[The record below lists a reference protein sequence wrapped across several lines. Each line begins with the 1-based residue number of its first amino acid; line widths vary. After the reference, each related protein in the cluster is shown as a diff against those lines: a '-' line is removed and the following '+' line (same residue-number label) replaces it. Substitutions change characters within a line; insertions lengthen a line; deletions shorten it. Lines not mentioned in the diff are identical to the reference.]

1 MASPARTVI
10 LEPVAQQAFDS
21 ACDNWE
27 DAERAW
33 MAIEWALARDPHV
46 GVSLTEGGNVRGLL
60 YDGAQ
65 SIGQPD
71 VEVIY
76 EIQQN
81 ANIVRAAMFKDAKT
95 RFAGRG

>member
-10 LEPVAQQAFDS
+10 LESVAQQAVDS
-21 ACDNWE
+21 ACDKWE

-46 GVSLTEGGNVRGLL
+46 GVLLSEGGNVRGLL
-60 YDGAQ
+60 YHGAR

-76 EIQQN
+76 EIQQD
-81 ANIVRAAMFKDAKT
+81 AIIVRSAIFKDAKAN
-95 RFAGRG
+95 FAGRG

>member
-1 MASPARTVI
+1 MAWPARTVI
-10 LEPVAQQAFDS
+10 LESDAQQAVDS
-21 ACDNWE
+21 ACDEWE

-46 GVSLTEGGNVRGLL
+46 GVPLTEGGNVRGLL
-60 YDGAQ
+60 YDGAR
-65 SIGQPD
+65 SIDQPD
-71 VEVIY
+71 VQVIY

-81 ANIVRAAMFKDAKT
+81 AIIVRSAVFNDAKA

>member
-1 MASPARTVI
+1 MASQARTVI
-10 LEPVAQQAFDS
+10 LESVAQQAVDS
-21 ACDNWE
+21 ACDKWE

-46 GVSLTEGGNVRGLL
+46 GVLLSEGGNVRGLL
-60 YDGAQ
+60 YHDAR

-81 ANIVRAAMFKDAKT
+81 AIIVRSAIFKDAKASFVGT
-95 RFAGRG
+95 G

>member
-10 LEPVAQQAFDS
+10 LETVAQQVVDS
-21 ACDNWE
+21 ACDKWE

-33 MAIEWALARDPHV
+33 IAIEWALAHDPAV
-46 GVSLTEGGNVRGLL
+46 GVPLTEGGNVRGLL
-60 YDGAQ
+60 YDGAR

-76 EIQQN
+76 EIQQD
-81 ANIVRAAMFKDAKT
+81 AVVVRSAVFTDAKAS
-95 RFAGRG
+95 FAGRG

>member
-1 MASPARTVI
+1 VASPARTVV
-10 LEPVAQQAFDS
+10 LESVVQRAVDS
-21 ACDNWE
+21 ACDRWS

-33 MAIEWALARDPHV
+33 IAIEWVLVRDPHI
-46 GVSLTEGGNVRGLL
+46 GVPLTEGGDIRGFL

-76 EIQQN
+76 EIQQDVI
-81 ANIVRAAMFKDAKT
+81 IVQSAVFRDAKAS
-95 RFAGRG
+95 FAGSA

>member
-10 LEPVAQQAFDS
+10 LEPVAQHAVDS
-21 ACDNWE
+21 ACDEWE

-33 MAIEWALARDPHV
+33 MAIEWALARDAHV
-46 GVSLTEGGNVRGLL
+46 GVPLTEVGNVRGLL
-60 YDGAQ
+60 YDGAR

-76 EIQQN
+76 EIQRD
-81 ANIVRAAMFKDAKT
+81 AIIVRSAVFRNPKAS
-95 RFAGRG
+95 FAGKG

>member
-1 MASPARTVI
+1 MSSPARTVI
-10 LEPVAQQAFDS
+10 LETVAQQAVDS
-21 ACDNWE
+21 ACDKWE

-33 MAIEWALARDPHV
+33 MAIEWALVRDPAV
-46 GVSLTEGGNVRGLL
+46 GRPLTEGGNVRGFL
-60 YDGAQ
+60 YDGAR

-81 ANIVRAAMFKDAKT
+81 AIIVRSAIFKDAKAS
-95 RFAGRG
+95 FAGRG

>member
-10 LEPVAQQAFDS
+10 LESVAEQAVDS
-21 ACDNWE
+21 ACDEWE

-46 GVSLTEGGNVRGLL
+46 GVPLTEGGNVRGLL
-60 YDGAQ
+60 YDGAR

-81 ANIVRAAMFKDAKT
+81 TIIVRSALFKDAKAS
-95 RFAGRG
+95 FAGRG

>member
-1 MASPARTVI
+1 MRTVI
-10 LEPVAQQAFDS
+10 LEPVAQQAVDS
-21 ACDNWE
+21 ACDKWE

-33 MAIEWALARDPHV
+33 TAIEWALAHDPGV
-46 GVSLTEGGNVRGLL
+46 GVPLSEQGDVRGLV

-76 EIQQN
+76 EIQQE
-81 ANIVRAAMFKDAKT
+81 AIIVRSAEFRNPKAS
-95 RFAGRG
+95 FAGKG

>member
-1 MASPARTVI
+1 
-10 LEPVAQQAFDS
+10 
-21 ACDNWE
+21 
-27 DAERAW
+27 

-46 GVSLTEGGNVRGLL
+46 GVPLTEVGNVRGLL
-60 YDGAQ
+60 YDGAR

-81 ANIVRAAMFKDAKT
+81 AIIVRAAMFKDAKT

>member
-10 LEPVAQQAFDS
+10 LESVAQQAVDS
-21 ACDNWE
+21 ACDKWE

-33 MAIEWALARDPHV
+33 MAIEWALARDPDV
-46 GVSLTEGGNVRGLL
+46 GVPLTEGGNVRGLL
-60 YDGAQ
+60 YDGAR

-81 ANIVRAAMFKDAKT
+81 AIIVRSAIFNDAKAS
-95 RFAGRG
+95 FAGRG

>member
-1 MASPARTVI
+1 MASSARTVI
-10 LEPVAQQAFDS
+10 LEPVAQQAVDS
-21 ACDNWE
+21 ACDTWE

-46 GVSLTEGGNVRGLL
+46 GVLLGEGGSVRGLL
-60 YDGAQ
+60 YAGAR

-81 ANIVRAAMFKDAKT
+81 AIIVRSAIFNDAKAS
-95 RFAGRG
+95 FAGRG

>member
-46 GVSLTEGGNVRGLL
+46 GVPLTEGGNVRGLL
-60 YDGAQ
+60 YDGAR

-81 ANIVRAAMFKDAKT
+81 AIIVRDAIFKEAKA